1 MSSRSHPDSP
11 CRFSILNCP
20 PFTRGCVIQAATT
33 GPLIPT
39 PWGWVLPRDGDKITQ
54 DSLLS
59 VVLVGSK
66 SCFCHQD
73 NIVTWYRTRLFSIC
87 DVTYRTC
94 IKKNISNGQNQNNQC
109 DRRKVFE
116 AKFLRKKENNLKQF
130 EISPLEKTD
139 FYIDFFRLSSA

>member
-1 MSSRSHPDSP
+1 
-11 CRFSILNCP
+11 
-20 PFTRGCVIQAATT
+20 
-33 GPLIPT
+33 LISNKT
-39 PWGWVLPRDGDKITQ
+39 FL
-54 DSLLS
+54 
-59 VVLVGSK
+59 
-66 SCFCHQD
+66 
-73 NIVTWYRTRLFSIC
+73 IC